1 MHLFLFILSRR
12 RTGGNFMHLKPVMS
26 NDQSS
31 KLLFNLA
38 HLRQQQK
45 VLLPPSKLPCLPGK
59 PECKLG

>member
-1 MHLFLFILSRR
+1 
-12 RTGGNFMHLKPVMS
+12 MHLKPVMS